1 MIAAIEN
8 IVFNSN
14 YIGSYIF
21 PLEKSKMKK
30 QTKNSIHSKSNEVM
44 NNCESQ

>member
-8 IVFNSN
+8 TVFNSN

-21 PLEKSKMKK
+21 PLEKSKSKK
-30 QTKNSIHSKSNEVM
+30 ITKNSIHSKSNEVV
-44 NNCESQ
+44 NSGESN